1 MKSNFY
7 KKNSKRIL
15 GYLMV
20 FAMVFFSTNVNG
32 QCINTSSYGS
42 AVASASSAVPI
53 STCQYL
59 TEYSTITGIYAGS
72 SYTCD
77 VQYNGNNVG
86 YVTVTELSP
95 TGTVVSHGW
104 GPHTFTANTSGTHY
118 IHWTVDSLCSTAT
131 GCHVSTIT
139 GNAPL
144 IPGCTDTAATNYNPL
159 ANVDDGTCLSHV
171 PGCMDS
177 DAFNYNPSATQDNG
191 LCVARVFGCTNP
203 DALNYNPLANTDDDT
218 CIVKIP
224 GCNMPQAINYD
235 PEANYNDG
243 SCVLPE
249 WHNIHYT
256 FHVTHQAV

>member
-1 MKSNFY
+1 MA
-7 KKNSKRIL
+7 
-15 GYLMV
+15 
-20 FAMVFFSTNVNG
+20 FAMVFFTTNVNG
-32 QCINTSSYGS
+32 QCINTSAYGS
-42 AVASASSAVPI
+42 AVASASSSVPI

-159 ANVDDGTCLSHV
+159 AN
-171 PGCMDS
+171 S
-177 DAFNYNPSATQDNG
+177 D
-191 LCVARVFGCTNP
+191 
-203 DALNYNPLANTDDDT
+203 
-218 CIVKIP
+218 
-224 GCNMPQAINYD
+224 
-235 PEANYNDG
+235 DG
-243 SCVLPE
+243 SCVYPPGLACASGIGANSESFEDPAVGLYGQGP
-249 WHNIHYT
+249 WADWTYDALTST
-256 FHVTHQAV
+256 FTSTNGWRKDNLGTGSLNTGPLNNAPSLDGDYYLYCET